1 MIMDI
6 EVNNDTVQAFIDAL
20 HAVDSQRDPAP
31 LAEMVSDDAK
41 VNSIDGHGT
50 RTGPDGM
57 TELFTQYLKQLEK
70 VSTTFTRVT
79 ESENRAALEWTSE
92 VTVAGGDT
100 SYDGVT
106 IIETDGGKVTDFRTV
121 YDSGALL
128 RPTAGTGTS

>member
-1 MIMDI
+1 MD
-6 EVNNDTVQAFIDAL
+6 NDTVRAFIEAL

-31 LAEMVSDDAK
+31 LAELVSDDAK
-41 VNSIDGHGT
+41 VTSIDGHNT

-57 TELFTQYLKQLEK
+57 TTLFTQYLEQLEK

-79 ESENRAALEWTSE
+79 ESADRAALEWISK

-106 IIETDGGKVTDFRTV
+106 VIETEGGKVTDFRTV

-128 RPTAGTGTS
+128 KPTAGTAES